1 MDIDRLQTEL
11 LRAARADRPSDRV
24 PLAFERRVMARLAER
39 IRRDPWSEW
48 TTAFWRAAMSGGAI
62 ALLAVAVNWATPGAV
77 NDLAEDPELFAVA
90 DSAPAAATDEPA
102 QDLW

>member
-11 LRAARADRPSDRV
+11 LRAARSDRPSDRV

-48 TTAFWRAAMSGGAI
+48 TAAFWRAAMSGGAI
-62 ALLAVAVNWATPGAV
+62 ALLAVAVNLATPGAV
-77 NDLAEDPELFAVA
+77 NDVAEDPELFAVA
-90 DSAPAAATDEPA
+90 DSAPAAAADEPV

>member
-11 LRAARADRPSDRV
+11 LRAARADRPSDHV

-48 TTAFWRAAMSGGAI
+48 TAAFWRAAMSGGAI
-62 ALLAVAVNWATPGAV
+62 ALLAVAVNLATPGAV
-77 NDLAEDPELFAVA
+77 NDVAEDPELFAVA
-90 DSAPAAATDEPA
+90 DSAPAAAADEPV

>member
-48 TTAFWRAAMSGGAI
+48 TAAFWRAAMSGGAI

-77 NDLAEDPELFAVA
+77 NDLAEDPELFVVA
-90 DSAPAAATDEPA
+90 DSAPATAADEPV

>member
-24 PLAFERRVMARLAER
+24 PLAFERRVMARLADR

-48 TTAFWRAAMSGGAI
+48 TAACWRAAMSGGAI
-62 ALLAVAVNWATPGAV
+62 ALLAVAVNWATPGSV
-77 NDLAEDPELFAVA
+77 NDLTEDPELFAVA
-90 DSAPAAATDEPA
+90 DSAPAAAADEPA

>member
-1 MDIDRLQTEL
+1 
-11 LRAARADRPSDRV
+11 
-24 PLAFERRVMARLAER
+24 MARLAER

-48 TTAFWRAAMSGGAI
+48 TAAFWRAAMSGGAI

-77 NDLAEDPELFAVA
+77 NDLTEDPELFAVA
-90 DSAPAAATDEPA
+90 DSAPAAAADEPA

>member
-11 LRAARADRPSDRV
+11 LRAARACRPSDRV
-24 PLAFERRVMARLAER
+24 PLALERRGMAPPAER
-39 IRRDPWSEW
+39 IRRDPCSRL
-48 TTAFWRAAMSGGAI
+48 TPPALPGRKPPRAV
-62 ALLAVAVNWATPGAV
+62 ALLAVAVNLATPGAV

-90 DSAPAAATDEPA
+90 DSAQAAAADEPA